1 MSVEDRINELR
12 STIQYHNH
20 RYYVLDDP
28 EISDGEYDRLVREL
42 QELERTHPD
51 LVTPDSP
58 THRVGA
64 APLKEFASVPHTVP
78 MLSLANAMSSEEL
91 REFDERVK
99 RELKKRLNK
108 DFTAIDYIV
117 EPKLD
122 GLAVELIYEDGR
134 FILGSTR
141 GDGYTGEDVTQN
153 LKTIRAIPLVLSR
166 HGDSPVPR
174 RIAVRG
180 EVIMTIKNFELLN
193 KRRAA
198 EGDSLFA
205 NPRNAAA
212 GSVRQ
217 LDSRITA
224 RRHLDMYSYSIGE
237 ADGVIFKSQ
246 WELLQGFK
254 SWGLK
259 VNPHIAQ
266 CRDIN
271 EVVAACNTIEAM
283 RDGLPYEIDGAVVKV
298 NSIELQDTLG
308 TISKSPRWAVALKFE
323 PHQETTVIE
332 DIQVQVGRTG
342 ALTPVAVLKPVRVGG
357 VMVRHATLHN
367 QDEIKRKDIRIGDT
381 VVVQRA
387 GDVIPQVV
395 TVITAKRSGKE
406 RIFAMPDCCPVCGAE
421 VSRSSEEAAFRCTGL
436 QCRAKL
442 KESIKHF
449 ASRRA
454 MDIDGLGDKLVEQIV
469 DRGLVKNVAG
479 IYYISLEEWAALER
493 MAHKSAQN
501 IMKAVEKSKQAGLE
515 RLIFALGIRHVGE
528 HTARILVSNLNSLKQ
543 IENAT
548 IEQLLSIH
556 EIGPE
561 VAESIV
567 QFFRQA
573 GNKAVLDLLQ
583 KAGVSV
589 EPKYSLKSGKL
600 FGKTFVFT
608 GTLDHFTR
616 EQAEKKVQSL
626 GGKSSSSV
634 SIKTDYVVAGKDP
647 GTKYDKAKKLGITIL
662 NEIEFKNM
670 L

>member
-1 MSVEDRINELR
+1 MSVKDRINELR
-12 STIQYHNH
+12 SAIHYHNH

-28 EISDGEYDRLVREL
+28 EISDAEYDRLLKEL
-42 QELERTHPD
+42 QELELKHPD

-58 THRVGA
+58 TQRVGA
-64 APLKEFASVPHTVP
+64 APLKEFTSVPHTVP
-78 MLSLANAMSSEEL
+78 MLSLSNAMSEDEV

-99 RELKKRLNK
+99 RFLK
-108 DFTAIDYIV
+108 TAADVAYVV

-122 GLAVELIYEDGR
+122 GLAVELVYEAGR
-134 FILGSTR
+134 FVLGSTR
-141 GDGYTGEDVTQN
+141 GDGFTGEDVTLN
-153 LKTIRAIPLVLSR
+153 LKTIKALPLLLVQ
-166 HGDSPVPR
+166 HGPASVPQ

-180 EVIMTIKNFELLN
+180 EVVMNIRDLENLN
-193 KRRAA
+193 KRRA
-198 EGDSLFA
+198 ESGEPLFA

-224 RRHLDMYSYSIGE
+224 QRPLDIYFYSAGE
-237 ADGVIFKSQ
+237 SQGSPFKTQ
-246 WELLQGFK
+246 WELLQCFK

-259 VNPHIAQ
+259 VNPNAVL
-266 CRDIN
+266 CEDMSDA
-271 EVVAACNTIEAM
+271 VAACRYIASM
-283 RDGLPYEIDGAVVKV
+283 REELPYEIDGAVIKV
-298 NSIELQDTLG
+298 NQFDLQDVLG
-308 TISKSPRWAVALKFE
+308 VISKSPRWAVAFKFE

-342 ALTPVAVLKPVRVGG
+342 ALTPVAILKPVRVGG
-357 VMVRHATLHN
+357 VTVSHATLHN
-367 QDEIKRKDIRIGDT
+367 QDEIERKGIRIGDT

-406 RIFAMPDCCPVCGAE
+406 KIFTMPDCCPVCGAE
-421 VSRSSEEAAFRCTGL
+421 VSRSSDEAAFRCTGL
-436 QCRAKL
+436 QCMAKL

-469 DRGLVKNVAG
+469 DRGLAKNVAG
-479 IYYISLEEWAALER
+479 IYSISFEQWAGLER
-493 MAHKSAQN
+493 MAEKSAQN
-501 IMKAVEKSKQAGLE
+501 ILNAVEKSKQAGLE

-528 HTARILVSNLNSLKQ
+528 HTARTLVSNLNSLEQ

-548 IEQLLSIH
+548 REQLMSIH

-567 QFFRQA
+567 QFFRQS
-573 GNKAVLDLLQ
+573 GNRAVLDMLQ
-583 KAGVSV
+583 KAGVSIK
-589 EPKYSLKSGKL
+589 PKHAPKSGK
-600 FGKTFVFT
+600 FTGKTFVFT
-608 GTLDHFTR
+608 GTLEHFTR
-616 EQAEKKVQSL
+616 EEAERKVQSL
-626 GGKSSSSV
+626 GGRSASSV
-634 SIKTDYVVAGKDP
+634 STKTDFVVAGRDP
-647 GTKYDKAKKLGITIL
+647 GSKYDKAKKLGITII
-662 NEIEFKNM
+662 NEIDFYNI